1 MSKVE
6 KTMQSSIPCNPQT
19 IQLHFL
25 LMINMEWYESWLSGK
40 EKDKSEKQGQKIR
53 GPGADDRYI
62 STKKKKLVFKYVNYY
77 QLLDSLF

>member
-6 KTMQSSIPCNPQT
+6 KTMESSIPCNPQT
-19 IQLHFL
+19 IL
-25 LMINMEWYESWLSGK
+25 INVEWYESWLSGK

-62 STKKKKLVFKYVNYY
+62 STKKK
-77 QLLDSLF
+77 

>member
-1 MSKVE
+1 MKINRE
-6 KTMQSSIPCNPQT
+6 KMIFDVLYRKEALMGYKSIIPCNPHT

-25 LMINMEWYESWLSGK
+25 LMINVEWYESWPSGK

-62 STKKKKLVFKYVNYY
+62 STKK
-77 QLLDSLF
+77 